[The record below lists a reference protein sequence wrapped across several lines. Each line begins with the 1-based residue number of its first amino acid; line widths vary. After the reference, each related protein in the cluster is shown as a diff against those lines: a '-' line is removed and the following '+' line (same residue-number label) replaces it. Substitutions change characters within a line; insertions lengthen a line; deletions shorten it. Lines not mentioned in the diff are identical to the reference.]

1 MAKYLDSNGLHVVWA
16 RVKELVGN
24 VIKVNVTDKL
34 GKANG
39 LATLGADG
47 KLTGSQLPALKSV
60 NGQSVVGSGDITI
73 DLSLYKVVTAL
84 PATGDPSKI
93 YLVAKSGATEGDVYT
108 QHAWLNGK
116 WVKLVEDKAAV
127 DLSPYIK
134 RNEAA
139 AKFLDVSDGVY
150 PNKNSVTIGTK
161 TNPEDPLEDIDVN
174 IPAATSAKAG
184 VMSAEDKETL
194 DAIPD
199 QINRTASVLHY
210 DDSNSNKLLLEYD
223 ELINGEKE
231 SKVITMNAANDE
243 CAGVMTAA
251 MARKLNGIATSATSD
266 SELTEA
272 EILEVLK

>member
-39 LATLGADG
+39 LATLGSDG

-93 YLVAKSGATEGDVYT
+93 YLVAKAGAPEGNVYT
-108 QHAWLNGK
+108 EHAWVNGK
-116 WVKLVEDKAAV
+116 WEKLGEYKAAV

-134 RNEAA
+134 EAD
-139 AKFLDVSDGVY
+139 LDINFTRH
-150 PNKNSVTIGTK
+150 PNGEISFALANG
-161 TNPEDPLEDIDVN
+161 NEDITGDCIIPAMGVNTVDSRNAPSGLMLKGDKEILDHYAGCRMGYLEVAQEYNENHVIIGHQNKGPLDDIEYQDVFLN
-174 IPAATSAKAG
+174 AATST
-184 VMSAEDKETL
+184 S
-194 DAIPD
+194 
-199 QINRTASVLHY
+199 
-210 DDSNSNKLLLEYD
+210 
-223 ELINGEKE
+223 
-231 SKVITMNAANDE
+231 
-243 CAGVMTAA
+243 AGVMTADMCA
-251 MARKLNGIATSATSD
+251 KLNGIASSATSD

>member
-39 LATLGADG
+39 LATLGSDG
-47 KLTGSQLPALKSV
+47 KLTGSQLPAFKTV
-60 NGQSVVGSGDITI
+60 NGASVVGSGDITI

-93 YLVAKSGATEGDVYT
+93 YLVAKAGAPEGDVYT
-108 QHAWLNGK
+108 EHAWVNGK
-116 WVKLVEDKAAV
+116 WEKLGEYKAAV

-134 RNEAA
+134 EAD
-139 AKFLDVSDGVY
+139 LDINFTRH
-150 PNKNSVTIGTK
+150 PNGEISFALANG
-161 TNPEDPLEDIDVN
+161 NEDITGDCIIPAMGVNTVDSRNAPSGLMLKGDKEILDHYAGCRMGYLEVAQEYNENHVIIGHQNKGPLDDIEYQDVFLN
-174 IPAATSAKAG
+174 AATST
-184 VMSAEDKETL
+184 S
-194 DAIPD
+194 
-199 QINRTASVLHY
+199 
-210 DDSNSNKLLLEYD
+210 
-223 ELINGEKE
+223 
-231 SKVITMNAANDE
+231 
-243 CAGVMTAA
+243 AGVMTADMCA
-251 MARKLNGIATSATSD
+251 KLNGIASSATSD

>member
-39 LATLGADG
+39 LATLGSDG

-93 YLVAKSGATEGDVYT
+93 YLVAKAGAPEGNVYT
-108 QHAWLNGK
+108 EHAWVNGK
-116 WVKLVEDKAAV
+116 WEKLGEYKAAV

-134 RNEAA
+134 EADLDINFTRHPNGEISFALANGNEDITGDCIIPAMGVNTVDSRNAPSGLMLKGDKEI
-139 AKFLDVSDGVY
+139 LDHYAGCRMGYLEVAQEY
-150 PNKNSVTIGTK
+150 NENSVIIGHQNK
-161 TNPEDPLEDIDVN
+161 GPLDDIEYQDVFLN
-174 IPAATSAKAG
+174 AATST
-184 VMSAEDKETL
+184 S
-194 DAIPD
+194 
-199 QINRTASVLHY
+199 
-210 DDSNSNKLLLEYD
+210 
-223 ELINGEKE
+223 
-231 SKVITMNAANDE
+231 
-243 CAGVMTAA
+243 AGVMTAA
-251 MARKLNGIATSATSD
+251 MFQKLNGIASSATSD

-272 EILEVLK
+272 EILEILK